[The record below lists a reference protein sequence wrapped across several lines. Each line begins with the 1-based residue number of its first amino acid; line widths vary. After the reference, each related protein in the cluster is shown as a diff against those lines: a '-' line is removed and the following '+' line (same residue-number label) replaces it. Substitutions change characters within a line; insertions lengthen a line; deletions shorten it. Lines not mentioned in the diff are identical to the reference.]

1 MPSPTTT
8 TTTNALI
15 VHRHQSLLL
24 RLAVLSRA
32 VTFLLLQLTV
42 RLPLFDASPLLVSAG
57 RPFLRWDTFHF
68 LHVAEQGYAYEH
80 EWAFFPG
87 VPIVM
92 HAMASLVRLVH
103 TSEHRSDLLLGGV
116 AAAVT
121 CDTTRTLYA
130 LSLHHLQSP
139 QLAFLASLLSLLPS
153 SPVTLQYAPYSE
165 PFFTYFSYKGM
176 LSCAREQ
183 WILAALFFA
192 IAGSLRSNGIFLS
205 GFLLWGMVIQPYL
218 QSGKMAS
225 GRLAASVGLTA
236 LVTSPFIYHHYAAF
250 AAFCTTPVPHPDWC
264 DHIPPSIYT
273 HVQSKYWNVGFF
285 RYWAI
290 SQIPNFLIAA
300 PPLLGLCAFSAHYL
314 TRNLRSRLCEASSD
328 EDNDPF
334 LRSSITPHI
343 LHATLLCVILLFA
356 SHTQIVLRLAASMP
370 ATYWAA
376 VWLMFA
382 HPVWGFSWV
391 FWSFLWGLIAIILW
405 GVFLPPA

>member
-1 MPSPTTT
+1 MYVEITRRRRVKHTSTSTTMTTTNTMPSPTTT

-42 RLPLFDASPLLVSAG
+42 RLPLFDASPLLVSTG

-139 QLAFLASLLSLLPS
+139 QLAFLVSLLSLLPS

-165 PFFTYFSYKGM
+165 PFFTYFSYKGES
-176 LSCAREQ
+176 L
-183 WILAALFFA
+183 LF
-192 IAGSLRSNGIFLS
+192 SLFT
-205 GFLLWGMVIQPYL
+205 LLIKFY
-218 QSGKMAS
+218 K
-225 GRLAASVGLTA
+225 R
-236 LVTSPFIYHHYAAF
+236 YA
-250 AAFCTTPVPHPDWC
+250 
-264 DHIPPSIYT
+264 
-273 HVQSKYWNVGFF
+273 
-285 RYWAI
+285 
-290 SQIPNFLIAA
+290 
-300 PPLLGLCAFSAHYL
+300 
-314 TRNLRSRLCEASSD
+314 
-328 EDNDPF
+328 F
-334 LRSSITPHI
+334 LR
-343 LHATLLCVILLFA
+343 A
-356 SHTQIVLRLAASMP
+356 
-370 ATYWAA
+370 
-376 VWLMFA
+376 
-382 HPVWGFSWV
+382 
-391 FWSFLWGLIAIILW
+391 
-405 GVFLPPA
+405 